1 MSGITVKLK
10 KAAVAAAA
18 VGAIAAVLLFSND
31 LRQGVKVGLSL
42 CVQTVI
48 PSLFLFTAAALF
60 ITRSGIALSFG
71 RLISPITRFLFGLK
85 GEKATVMLMS
95 AVAGYPVGAKLVD
108 SLYTEGR
115 ISHADALKMLT
126 FCVNAG
132 PAFIVTAVG
141 ESVLGSRND
150 GWRLLAAHLAA
161 TCIIAA
167 AVRFIPD
174 CVFSRQ
180 DRKGSSD
187 EKSQNSTAISD
198 IFVTS
203 VAEAGS
209 TMLNVCFFV
218 VFFAG
223 VSGGMSA
230 FGAKWATYTGK
241 FLEVTNGI
249 SDCTR
254 GQLTIVAFLL
264 GFGGLSVMFQ
274 VLSAAK
280 NCRLPFWLLLC
291 SRLLHGALSA
301 GIIAIAEIIFP
312 RTLETGSFNT
322 GATTAAMGSDPA
334 GAIALMLLCAVL
346 LVFVQRSLNERQS
359 AHTVPTLKKLK
370 KQKTAVNAFGTADEI
385 RFNEK

>member
-10 KAAVAAAA
+10 KASVAVAAVAA
-18 VGAIAAVLLFSND
+18 MAAVLLFSNEF
-31 LRQGVKVGLSL
+31 RQGIKVGLSL
-42 CVQTVI
+42 CSQTVI
-48 PSLFLFTAAALF
+48 PSLFLFTAASLF
-60 ITRSGIALSFG
+60 ITRSGIALILG
-71 RLISPITRFLFGLK
+71 RLISPVTGILFGLK
-85 GEKATVMLMS
+85 GEKAMVMLMS

-115 ISHADALKMLT
+115 ISHAEALKMLT

-141 ESVLGSRND
+141 ESTLGSRSD

-161 TCIIAA
+161 TGILAA
-167 AVRFIPD
+167 AVRFMPD
-174 CVFSRQ
+174 RVFSKQ
-180 DRKGSSD
+180 DGKRNSAAKF
-187 EKSQNSTAISD
+187 QNSTAISD
-198 IFVTS
+198 IFVAS

-223 VSGGMSA
+223 ISGGISA
-230 FGAKWATYTGK
+230 FGTTLSTAVGK

-254 GQLTIVAFLL
+254 GQLTLVAFLL

-280 NCRLPFWLLLC
+280 NCRFPFWLLLC
-291 SRLLHGALSA
+291 SRTLHGTLSA

-322 GATTAAMGSDPA
+322 EAGKAAIGSDPA
-334 GAIALMLLCAVL
+334 GAVALMLLCAVL
-346 LVFVQRSLNERQS
+346 LVFVQRSLNEKKS
-359 AHTVPTLKKLK
+359 ATVK
-370 KQKTAVNAFGTADEI
+370 NANIKNSKA
-385 RFNEK
+385 